1 MLHAGQVAPAPRVIQ
16 VGRGVDPVA
25 SRGTLAL
32 VRFWLPRTSASV
44 CILLMFQLSIG
55 GCKPCAY
62 SVGAVSLFPYFDG
75 CDDKASFRTRGLLRC
90 CDPETWQAI
99 DYLGSYIETSNSA
112 GPRSRRGG
120 SVDGNRVGGT
130 SPGSSQGIISTA
142 PAAHASPCSPSHP
155 SHCTTLG

>member
-99 DYLGSYIETSNSA
+99 DYLGSYIETSK
-112 GPRSRRGG
+112 
-120 SVDGNRVGGT
+120 
-130 SPGSSQGIISTA
+130 
-142 PAAHASPCSPSHP
+142 
-155 SHCTTLG
+155 